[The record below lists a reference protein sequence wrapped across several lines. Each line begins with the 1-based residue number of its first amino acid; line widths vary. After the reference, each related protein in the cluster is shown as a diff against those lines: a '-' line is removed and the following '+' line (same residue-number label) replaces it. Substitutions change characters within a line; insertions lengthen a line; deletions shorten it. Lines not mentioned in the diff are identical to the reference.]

1 MSSRDLTPL
10 IVDLSPRLAR
20 ASWAALVLIGVVTS
34 AILLP
39 PFAAVIAVVALLVCA
54 LSEGWRLGLL
64 GARYRPKQLLCDA
77 AGQWWIVSMDGL
89 RLPALQLPGSRIG
102 ARIVWLGWRT
112 ERGKYWMALIKPQLS
127 AALWRRLQAR
137 LRLLPAAPDPGAAQ

>member
-10 IVDLSPRLAR
+10 IVDLSPRLGR
-20 ASWAALVLIGVVTS
+20 ALWAGFALAGVVAS

-39 PFAAVIAVVALLVCA
+39 PLAAGIAIAALLICA
-54 LSEGWRLGLL
+54 LGEGWRLGLF
-64 GARYRPKQLLCDA
+64 GARHRPRQLLCDA
-77 AGQWWIVSMDGL
+77 AGQWSILTMDGL
-89 RLPALQLPGSRIG
+89 RLAALRLPGSRIG

-112 ERGKYWMALIKPQLS
+112 ERGRYWMVLTQPQLP

-137 LRLLPAAPDPGAAQ
+137 LRLLPVTADPAAAR